1 MGGGPAGIVLGLVL
15 ARAGVEVTVLEKHGD
30 FLRDF
35 RGDTVHPSTMT
46 LIDDLGLWDRF
57 TTLPWKPIESV
68 RVVLDVG
75 PAQIGDLTRLGRLP
89 GRAAVPH
96 PFVAMVPQWH
106 LLDML
111 AAAGEEEPTF
121 TLIRNAEVTDL
132 VRRGGR
138 VTGVRWG
145 DGNELAADVVVA
157 CDGRDSRVR
166 ELSGLPQRDY
176 AVPMDVW
183 WFRLTRRTRSAAELD
198 HGESEAD
205 DPAGGLGRLTD
216 DGRMIIM
223 LDRGDHYQV
232 AYLIAR
238 GTDAEARR
246 GPVQALRDELRHA
259 MPWLGDRVDGLA
271 TWEDVKLLRVTLN
284 RLRRWSAPGLLCI
297 GDAAHAMSP
306 VGGVGINLAVQDA
319 VATARILGS
328 VLAAADPD
336 PAAVDRAAE
345 RVQRRRWFPTVAT
358 QTAQRIAHR
367 VVVRNVLRGGGLGVG
382 RMPVPVR
389 LLQRVPALQVVPAYL
404 VGIGFRPERAPG
416 WARRAQDASAKNSSA
431 FPSGSVND
439 SAQP

>member
-1 MGGGPAGIVLGLVL
+1 VTQQRTTCAVVGGGPAGIVLGLVL

-46 LIDDLGLWDRF
+46 LIDELGLWDRF
-57 TTLPWKPIESV
+57 AALPWKPIDTV
-68 RVVLDVG
+68 QVVLDAG
-75 PAQIGDLTRLGRLP
+75 PARIGDLTRLGRL
-89 GRAAVPH
+89 GVPH

-111 AAAGEEEPTF
+111 AAAGEQEPTF

-132 VRRGGR
+132 LRRGGR

-145 DGNELAADVVVA
+145 DGNELAADLVVA

-166 ELSGLPQRDY
+166 ELSGLPQRDF

-183 WFRLTRRTRSAAELD
+183 WFRLPRE
-198 HGESEAD
+198 ED

-216 DGRMIIM
+216 DGRMIVMI
-223 LDRGDHYQV
+223 DRGDHYQV

-238 GTDAEARR
+238 GTDAESRR
-246 GPVQALRDELRHA
+246 GPVQALRDELTRA
-259 MPWLGDRVDGLA
+259 APWLGDRVDALRS
-271 TWEDVKLLRVTLN
+271 WDDVKLLRVTLN
-284 RLRRWSAPGLLCI
+284 RLRTWAAPGLLCL

-319 VATARILGS
+319 VAAARLLGP
-328 VLAAADPD
+328 VLATGDPD
-336 PAAVDRAAE
+336 PAAVDAAAA
-345 RVQRRRWFPTVAT
+345 RVQRRRTAPTVAT

-382 RMPVPVR
+382 RLPLPVR
-389 LLQRVPALQVVPAYL
+389 LLQKVPALQVVPAYL
-404 VGIGFRPERAPG
+404 VGIGVLPERAPA
-416 WARRAQDASAKNSSA
+416 WARRTRDGGAQEASAKNSSA
-431 FPSGSVND
+431 FPSGSVKD

>member
-1 MGGGPAGIVLGLVL
+1 VGGGPAGIVLGLVL

-46 LIDDLGLWDRF
+46 LIDELGLWDRF
-57 TTLPWKPIESV
+57 ERLPWKPIDSV
-68 RVVLDVG
+68 RVVLDAG
-75 PAQIGDLTRLGRLP
+75 PAQIGDLGRL
-89 GRAAVPH
+89 REPH

-121 TLIRNAEVTDL
+121 TLIRNAEVTDV

-145 DGNELAADVVVA
+145 DGHELAADLVVA
-157 CDGRDSRVR
+157 CDGRDSLLR
-166 ELSGLPQRDY
+166 ERSGLPQRDF

-183 WFRLTRRTRSAAELD
+183 WFRLPRED
-198 HGESEAD
+198 D
-205 DPAGGLGRLTD
+205 DPAGGLGRLSA

-223 LDRGDHYQV
+223 IDRGDHYQV
-232 AYLIAR
+232 AYLITR
-238 GTDAEARR
+238 GTDAESRR
-246 GPVQALRDELRHA
+246 GPVQALRDELRRA
-259 MPWLGDRVDGLA
+259 VPWLGDRDESLA
-271 TWEDVKLLRVTLN
+271 SWDDVKLLRVTLN

-319 VATARILGS
+319 VAAARL
-328 VLAAADPD
+328 LAPALSTADPD
-336 PAAVDRAAE
+336 PAAVDRAAA
-345 RVQRRRWFPTVAT
+345 RVRRRRWFPTVAT

-382 RMPVPVR
+382 RLPAPVR
-389 LLQRVPALQVVPAYL
+389 LLQKVPALQVVPAYL
-404 VGIGFRPERAPG
+404 VGVGFLPERAPA
-416 WARRAQDASAKNSSA
+416 WARRSQVASAKNSSA
-431 FPSGSVND
+431 LPSGSEND

>member
-1 MGGGPAGIVLGLVL
+1 MTQRTTCAVVGGGPAGIVLGLVL

-46 LIDDLGLWDRF
+46 LIDELGLWDRF
-57 TTLPWKPIESV
+57 EALPWKPIDSV
-68 RVVLDVG
+68 RVVVDAG
-75 PAQIGDLTRLGRLP
+75 PAQIGDLSRLRE
-89 GRAAVPH
+89 PH

-121 TLIRNAEVTDL
+121 TLIRHAEVTDL

-145 DGNELAADVVVA
+145 SSGIEGHELAADLVVA

-166 ELSGLPQRDY
+166 ELSGLPQHDF

-183 WFRLTRRTRSAAELD
+183 WFRLPREP
-198 HGESEAD
+198 E
-205 DPAGGLGRLTD
+205 DPAGGLGRLSA

-223 LDRGDHYQV
+223 IDRGDHYQV

-238 GTDAEARR
+238 GTDAESRR
-246 GPVQALRDELRHA
+246 GPVQALRDDLDRA
-259 MPWLGDRVDGLA
+259 MPWLGERVDALES
-271 TWEDVKLLRVTLN
+271 WDDVKLLRVALN

-319 VATARILGS
+319 VATARLLAPALGP
-328 VLAAADPD
+328 DPD
-336 PAAVDRAAE
+336 PAAVDRAAR

-382 RMPVPVR
+382 RLPAPVR

-404 VGIGFRPERAPG
+404 VGVGFLPERAPA
-416 WARRAQDASAKNSSA
+416 WARRGQDASAKNSSA
-431 FPSGSVND
+431 FPSGSVKD